1 MKLNQTTDL
10 IYQVINTKVQNET
23 QTNYWASCCCTCCC
37 CSINLSLFGCPH
49 KPYSGTRSAIHTCCC
64 CSINLKILTKLKLHL
79 YQLSHAY
86 WLLLP
91 TVTKDELKLRT
102 DTKHPPRSETEK
114 QFKGEPN
121 CITEQ
126 KRPQAASRVRA
137 TQDPVEVASDHN
149 QGYKGHDAGR
159 EYLPGLLEA
168 RPHHRQKRGQIYL
181 QRGINDDVMRK
192 NSGRSNFQAK
202 KIAKG
207 S

>member
-37 CSINLSLFGCPH
+37 CSINLSLFCCPH

-126 KRPQAASRVRA
+126 KRPQAATYPESHIFQLV
-137 TQDPVEVASDHN
+137 H
-149 QGYKGHDAGR
+149 GR
-159 EYLPGLLEA
+159 ELLHA
-168 RPHHRQKRGQIYL
+168 
-181 QRGINDDVMRK
+181 RK
-192 NSGRSNFQAK
+192 NSRVQRLVRSQTTNLDPRMP
-202 KIAKG
+202 
-207 S
+207 